1 MLIANRP
8 LPPPVKLR
16 IGDRQLSRGSGGI
29 YQHVDPAIGKVHA
42 DVPLAGSA
50 EMNEAVEAA
59 SKAFEVWRRW
69 APAAR
74 RDALLRL
81 AGLLEEN
88 GERFATYHALDNGSP
103 LAIGRGAWQQAKAWT
118 AYYAGW
124 ADKLDGTVATSFTS
138 DTDFTYSMCEPY
150 GVIGIIIT
158 WNGPLISL
166 GMKVSPALA
175 AGNTVVVKPSE
186 FTPFSAELFGQLVQQ
201 AAIPDGVCNIVP
213 GGVDAAEVLVA
224 HRRVQKVTFTGGPST
239 ARKILASCAQ
249 HLKPAV
255 LELGGKSANLI
266 FPDANLDRACSYGV
280 MLSLA
285 RMSGQGC
292 SFPTRMLVHQ
302 DVYADVLERVTAQVA
317 AIKIGDPL
325 DPAIDMGPV
334 VNEAAMTRI
343 LGVIERAKS
352 EKMGKLVAG
361 GDRIGG
367 ELSNGFFIQP
377 TVFADVDPDSTLA
390 QREVFGPVL
399 SIIRFSSEE
408 EAIRI
413 ANNTEYG
420 LAAHLQTRDVKRVH
434 RLASELRGGTIMVN
448 GGRSLKPGLPFG
460 GDGLSGYGR
469 EGGRQGIDEFIRPK
483 TVAIGPN

>member
-1 MLIANRP
+1 MLIAERP
-8 LPPPVKLR
+8 LPPSVKLR
-16 IGDRQLSRGSGGI
+16 IGARLLGSGSGGV
-29 YQHVDPAIGKVHA
+29 YQHVDPATGKIQA
-42 DVPLAGSA
+42 DVPLAGVV
-50 EMNEAVEAA
+50 EMTDAINAA
-59 SKAFEVWRRW
+59 HTAFDVWRRW

-81 AGLLEEN
+81 AGLLETN
-88 GERFATYHALDNGSP
+88 SDRFATYHALDNGSP
-103 LAIGRGAWQQAKAWT
+103 LAIGKGATQQAKAWT
-118 AYYAGW
+118 TYYAGW
-124 ADKLDGTVATSFTS
+124 ADKLDGTVATNYMS
-138 DTDFTYSMCEPY
+138 DSDFTYSVAEPY

-166 GMKVSPALA
+166 GMKVAPALA

-186 FTPFSAELFGQLVQQ
+186 FTPFSSELFGQLVQQ
-201 AAIPDGVCNIVP
+201 AGIPDGVCNIVP
-213 GGVDAAEVLVA
+213 GGVDAAETLVA
-224 HRRVQKVTFTGGPST
+224 HPRVKKITFTGGPAT

-266 FPDANLDRACSYGV
+266 FPDANLDHACSYSV
-280 MLSLA
+280 LLSLA

-302 DVYADVLERVTAQVA
+302 DIYADVLKRVIAQVG
-317 AIKIGDPL
+317 AIKIGDPF
-325 DPAIDMGPV
+325 DPAVDMGPV

-352 EKMGKLVAG
+352 DKNGKLVAG
-361 GDRIGG
+361 GGREGG
-367 ELSNGFFIQP
+367 ELSNGFFVQP
-377 TVFADVDPDSTLA
+377 TIFADVDPDSSLA

-408 EAIRI
+408 EAIKI

-420 LAAHLQTRDVKRVH
+420 LAAHLQTRDVQRVH
-434 RLASELRGGTIMVN
+434 RLAGELRGGTIMVN

>member
-1 MLIANRP
+1 MLVADRP
-8 LPPPVKLR
+8 RPPTVKLR
-16 IGDRQLSRGSGGI
+16 IGDRQLGAGSGGI
-29 YQHVDPAIGKVHA
+29 HQHVDPATGQVHA
-42 DVPLAGSA
+42 DVPLAGVA
-50 EMNEAVEAA
+50 EMNDAIQCAHAA
-59 SKAFEVWRRW
+59 FGIWRRW
-69 APAAR
+69 APVAR

-81 AGLLEEN
+81 AALLEAN
-88 GERFATYHALDNGSP
+88 GDRFAAYHALDNGSP
-103 LAIGRGAWQQAKAWT
+103 LAIGNGAWQQAKAWT
-118 AYYAGW
+118 TYYAGW
-124 ADKLDGTVATSFTS
+124 ADKLDGTVGTTYMN
-138 DTDFTYSMCEPY
+138 DNDFTYSLAEPY
-150 GVIGIIIT
+150 GVIGVIIT

-166 GMKVSPALA
+166 GMKVGPALA

-186 FTPFSAELFGQLVQQ
+186 FTPFSADLFGQLVQQ
-201 AAIPDGVCNIVP
+201 AGIPDGVCNIVP
-213 GGVDAAEVLVA
+213 GGVDAAEALVA
-224 HRRVQKVTFTGGPST
+224 HPKVQKVTFTGGPAT

-266 FPDANLDRACSYGV
+266 FPDANLDHACSYGV
-280 MLSLA
+280 QLSVV

-302 DVYADVLERVTAQVA
+302 EIYDEVVDRVVRLARAV
-317 AIKIGDPL
+317 KVGDPF
-325 DPAIDMGPV
+325 DPSVDMGPV

-343 LGVIERAKS
+343 LGVIESAKND
-352 EKMGKLVAG
+352 KAGKLMVG
-361 GDRIGG
+361 GGRFGG
-367 ELSNGFFIQP
+367 ELANGFFVQP
-377 TVFADVDPDSTLA
+377 TIFADVDPNSGLA

-408 EAIRI
+408 QAIEI

-420 LAAHLQTRDVKRVH
+420 LAAHLHTKEVKRVH
-434 RLASELRGGTIMVN
+434 RLAGELRGGTIMVN

-483 TVAIGPN
+483 TVAIGSY